1 MGFSRRVVGLL
12 LTFGVVT
19 SSHASQDELWLN
31 PFGGQAKTVGNNCT
45 VLPDYWPKS
54 WLDVWFPPYDSEKA
68 EMMRYRFQSGVN
80 LGSWFVTEKWMV
92 PSLFQCVHEG
102 EKGELAI
109 LHGYGNTSQGIRS
122 ARALLEKH
130 WDTWITMDDFDKM
143 RYQYNIN
150 SVRIP
155 IGYWNLPGAQF
166 TKDTPFE
173 AWSDVYMNSWKYVRR
188 AIKMAADRDI
198 GVLLDLHA
206 AYGSQNGQESSGYNG
221 FHVEFFQP
229 ENQKRTKE
237 ALVWI
242 ANDLKDVT
250 NLVGIELLNEPWDE
264 PGLGWWFKTTA
275 KAIHDIGGNAAKLP
289 IYYSHPA
296 TPHNS
301 SASKNKPTFTAY
313 DRHQYYTFVDRNAP
327 VSDILDKVQG
337 SVHEKLMAL
346 QKATGDRL
354 VVGEWSCALDPG
366 SLSGNAKEH
375 AKQRL
380 EFCQRQIESYRNASS
395 AMYFWSYKYE
405 DCKFWGGWCFDDMYG
420 KYISS
425 YDGYGL
431 SLSESKQVFTQM
443 SLFPPPMNAIM
454 VPPWSRSH
462 SKAQGFKDG
471 FDIAKKLAT
480 THPISRLGFKG
491 ELIRIMWGRRSKHNA
506 GLDLDDYS
514 RGFEDGVTHV
524 ECKVYSYSHAGNS
537 RCAAKRSLPSSPP
550 QHVHRRRRLTD
561 ALW

>member
-1 MGFSRRVVGLL
+1 MHRPFEELMGVSRRVVALLL
-12 LTFGVVT
+12 LTLGVVT
-19 SSHASQDELWLN
+19 SSHASQDGLWLN
-31 PFGGQAKTVGNNCT
+31 PFDGQAKTVGNNCT

-54 WLDVWFPPYDSEKA
+54 SLDVWFPPYDSEKA

-80 LGSWFVTEKWMV
+80 LGSWFVTEKWMA

-109 LHGYGNTSQGIRS
+109 LHGYGNTSQGIQS

-130 WDTWITMDDFDKM
+130 WDTWITVDDFDKM

-173 AWSDVYMNSWKYVRR
+173 AWSDVYKNSWKYVRR
-188 AIKMAADRDI
+188 AIEMAADRDM

-206 AYGSQNGQESSGYNG
+206 AYGSQNGQENSGYNG
-221 FHVEFFQP
+221 FRVEFFWP

-250 NLVGIELLNEPWDE
+250 NLVGIELLNEPWNE
-264 PGLGWWFKTTA
+264 PGLGGWFESTA
-275 KAIHDIGGNAAKLP
+275 KAIHDIGGNAAQLP
-289 IYYSHPA
+289 VYYSHPA
-296 TPHNS
+296 TPQNS
-301 SASKNKPTFTAY
+301 SSAKNKPTFTAY
-313 DRHQYYTFVDRNAP
+313 DTHQYYTFVDRNAP

-337 SVHEKLMAL
+337 SVHEKLVAL

-405 DCKFWGGWCFDDMYG
+405 DCKFWGGWCFDDMYR
-420 KYISS
+420 KYIGS

-443 SLFPPPMNAIM
+443 SMFPTPMNAIM
-454 VPPWSRSH
+454 VPPWSSSH

-491 ELIRIMWGRRSKHNA
+491 EFIRIMWGRRSKHNA

-514 RGFEDGVTHV
+514 QGFEDG
-524 ECKVYSYSHAGNS
+524 
-537 RCAAKRSLPSSPP
+537 
-550 QHVHRRRRLTD
+550 
-561 ALW
+561 ALDVSQAEPGKAVNKEALS